1 MSEITVKASAKGYF
15 GGPRDPGDVFQVPA
29 GSKATWFKE
38 VAAVTPAPT
47 KKHVGPISLRQT
59 GEDLV

>member
-15 GGPRDPGDVFQVPA
+15 GGPRNPGDVFQVPA

-38 VAAVTPAPT
+38 VADVKPT
-47 KKHVGPISLRQT
+47 NVKKHTGPISLRQT